1 MSCEV
6 LLSAEFWTYIDGQLR
21 IYMSISKRIT
31 VRVALVGACEVGKT
45 SILLRA
51 MGKQVPEK
59 YVATIGIDSGI
70 YRCVQE
76 DQYVTLKMWDC
87 SGDKRFG
94 AIIPRFLRDSK
105 FVLFCFDLSRPQ
117 TFETVKEYVELVDS
131 IMDGKPYTPCVVGLK
146 KDLEVAFAKKNV
158 RDYAEMI
165 SATYYEVDATHES
178 EVIFLMHSIA
188 KDAVVGGNYIVEPA
202 AEEEEEMVIVHRQC
216 PCM

>member
-1 MSCEV
+1 
-6 LLSAEFWTYIDGQLR
+6 
-21 IYMSISKRIT
+21 MSISKRIT

-105 FVLFCFDLSRPQ
+105 FVLFCFDLSRPE
-117 TFETVKEYVELVDS
+117 TFESVKEYVKLVDS
-131 IMDGKPYTPCVVGLK
+131 IMKNNPYTACVVGLK
-146 KDLEVAFAKKNV
+146 KDLEVPFPKKDV

-165 SATYYEVDATHES
+165 SASYYEVDASHES

-188 KDAVVGGNYIVEPA
+188 KDAVVGGNFIVEMS
-202 AEEEEEMVIVHRQC
+202 EEEEEDIIVQRQC

>member
-1 MSCEV
+1 M
-6 LLSAEFWTYIDGQLR
+6 
-21 IYMSISKRIT
+21 
-31 VRVALVGACEVGKT
+31 ALVGACEVGKT

>member
-1 MSCEV
+1 
-6 LLSAEFWTYIDGQLR
+6 
-21 IYMSISKRIT
+21 MSISKRIT
-31 VRVALVGACEVGKT
+31 VRMALVGACEVGKT

-105 FVLFCFDLSRPQ
+105 FVLFCFDLSRPE
-117 TFETVKEYVELVDS
+117 TFESVKEYVQLVDS
-131 IMDGKPYTPCVVGLK
+131 IMKNNPYTACVVGLK
-146 KDLEVAFAKKNV
+146 KDLEVPFPKKNV
-158 RDYAEMI
+158 HDYAEMI
-165 SATYYEVDATHES
+165 SASYYEVDASHES

-188 KDAVVGGNYIVEPA
+188 KDAVVGGNFIVEMT
-202 AEEEEEMVIVHRQC
+202 EEEEEDIIVQRQC

>member
-1 MSCEV
+1 M
-6 LLSAEFWTYIDGQLR
+6 
-21 IYMSISKRIT
+21 
-31 VRVALVGACEVGKT
+31 ALVGACEVGKT

-94 AIIPRFLRDSK
+94 SIIPRFLRDSK
-105 FVLFCFDLSRPQ
+105 FVLFCFDLSRPE
-117 TFETVKEYVELVDS
+117 TFESVKEYVKLVDS
-131 IMDGKPYTPCVVGLK
+131 IMKNNPYTACVVGLK
-146 KDLEVAFAKKNV
+146 KDLEVPFPKKDV

-165 SATYYEVDATHES
+165 SASYYEVDASHES

-188 KDAVVGGNYIVEPA
+188 KDAVVGGNFIVEMT
-202 AEEEEEMVIVHRQC
+202 EEEEEDIIVQRQC

>member
-1 MSCEV
+1 M
-6 LLSAEFWTYIDGQLR
+6 
-21 IYMSISKRIT
+21 
-31 VRVALVGACEVGKT
+31 ALVGACEVGKT

-105 FVLFCFDLSRPQ
+105 FVLFCFDLSRPE
-117 TFETVKEYVELVDS
+117 TFESVKEYVQLVDS
-131 IMDGKPYTPCVVGLK
+131 IMKNNPYTACVVGLK
-146 KDLEVAFAKKNV
+146 KDLEVPFPKKNV
-158 RDYAEMI
+158 HDYAEMI
-165 SATYYEVDATHES
+165 SASYYEVDASHES

-188 KDAVVGGNYIVEPA
+188 KDAVVGGNFIYEVP
-202 AEEEEEMVIVHRQC
+202 EEDEEDIIVHRQC

>member
-51 MGKQVPEK
+51 MGKPVPEK
-59 YVATIGIDSGI
+59 YVATIGIDSGV

-87 SGDKRFG
+87 SGDERFG

-105 FVLFCFDLSRPQ
+105 FVLFCFDLSRPE
-117 TFETVKEYVELVDS
+117 TFQSVKKYVELVDS
-131 IMDGKPYTPCVVGLK
+131 IMKSKPYTACVVGLK
-146 KDLEVAFAKKNV
+146 KDLEVPFPKQQVK
-158 RDYAEMI
+158 DYAEMI
-165 SATYYEVDATHES
+165 SATYYEVNASHES

-188 KDAVVGGNYIVEPA
+188 KDAVVGGNFIYEVP
-202 AEEEEEMVIVHRQC
+202 EEDEEDIIVHRQC

>member
-1 MSCEV
+1 M
-6 LLSAEFWTYIDGQLR
+6 
-21 IYMSISKRIT
+21 
-31 VRVALVGACEVGKT
+31 ALVGACEVGKT

-94 AIIPRFLRDSK
+94 AVIPRFLMDSK
-105 FVLFCFDLSRPQ
+105 FVLFCFDLSRPE
-117 TFETVKEYVELVDS
+117 TFESVKEYVKLVDS
-131 IMDGKPYTPCVVGLK
+131 IIKNNPYTACVVGLK
-146 KDLEVAFAKKNV
+146 KDLEVPFPKKV
-158 RDYAEMI
+158 VHDYAEMI
-165 SATYYEVDATHES
+165 SASYYEVDASHES

-188 KDAVVGGNYIVEPA
+188 KDAVVGGNFIVEMT
-202 AEEEEEMVIVHRQC
+202 EEEEEDIIVQRQC

>member
-1 MSCEV
+1 
-6 LLSAEFWTYIDGQLR
+6 
-21 IYMSISKRIT
+21 MSISKRIT

-105 FVLFCFDLSRPQ
+105 FVLFCFDLSRPE
-117 TFETVKEYVELVDS
+117 TFESVKEYVQLVDS
-131 IMDGKPYTPCVVGLK
+131 IMKNNPYTACVVGLK
-146 KDLEVAFAKKNV
+146 KDLEVPFPKKNV
-158 RDYAEMI
+158 HDYAEMI
-165 SATYYEVDATHES
+165 SASYYEVDASHES

-188 KDAVVGGNYIVEPA
+188 KDAVVGGNFIVEMT
-202 AEEEEEMVIVHRQC
+202 EEEEEDIIVQRQC